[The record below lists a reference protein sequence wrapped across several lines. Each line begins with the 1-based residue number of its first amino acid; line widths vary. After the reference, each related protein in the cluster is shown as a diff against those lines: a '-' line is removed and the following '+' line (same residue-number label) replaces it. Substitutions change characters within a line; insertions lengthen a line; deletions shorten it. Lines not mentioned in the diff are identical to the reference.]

1 MKLLRDILHELVGID
16 GAKLD
21 SNQVSTLEEILSDRY
36 GSNFQPS
43 LVKRFK
49 SRKNIVVHLQI
60 HPEKKDDSLDIVA
73 KLFVTEFFEK
83 EVRILKLSQRNNLSV
98 PSVIDA
104 KDGVLLMSYI
114 PGETLVDRINR
125 TFNADLIDSLAR
137 WYYTYHNVHDTI
149 KGDPRLRN
157 FICSNGTIYGV
168 DFEESRSD
176 HWIHDIAGVSASLL
190 DTNPIFDRRK
200 RALSWRLLESYLSH
214 IDEVRNKE
222 TDNLFTKTVSE
233 ILTKTARWRK
243 DDSLLSLAES
253 ILHKGF

>member
-1 MKLLRDILHELVGID
+1 MRDILHELVGID

-21 SNQVSTLEEILSDRY
+21 PNRVSILEEMLSDRY
-36 GSNFQPS
+36 GSNAQPT

-60 HPEKKDDSLDIVA
+60 SPKHNPVDVVA

-83 EVRILKLSQRNNLSV
+83 EVEIMRISQRSNLSV
-98 PSVIDA
+98 PDVIEA

-125 TFNADLIDSLAR
+125 TFDADLIDNLAF
-137 WYYTYHNVHDTI
+137 WYYKYHNIHGAI

-157 FICSNGTIYGV
+157 FVCNNGTIYGV

-176 HWIHDIAGVSASLL
+176 HWVHDIAGISASLL

-222 TDNLFTKTVSE
+222 TDNLFTKTVSKV
-233 ILTKTARWRK
+233 LTKTARWRK
-243 DDSLLSLAES
+243 DDNLLSLAES
-253 ILHKGF
+253 ILHNGF